1 MSFINPK
8 LLISQYYDS
17 LIREL
22 DIFIEEQHAAC
33 SSDYL
38 LEKPENADSSNDD
51 SNRDEKVDEN
61 ENIWDEV
68 DIVSCDDLWGN
79 EQNQEKPTRQ
89 NIAFAD
95 PYTNDCINCVVN
107 SSFDEWPSKPTRVHE
122 YLDRVRENLISKV
135 NEAQKEA
142 FQRFESIKDSFKIVK
157 SLGETDRIE
166 QLNEKSL
173 VNMSIF
179 SVVLDPKT
187 NEDETSTA
195 SANSSFKMLIVTDF
209 YLNKNV
215 LDALKYF
222 FFNLIWVY
230 LYTSFLKLN
239 FF

>member
-33 SSDYL
+33 SSDYF
-38 LEKPENADSSNDD
+38 LEKPDNTDSNND

-68 DIVSCDDLWGN
+68 DIESCDDLWGN
-79 EQNQEKPTRQ
+79 EQNQVKPTRQ

-95 PYTNDCINCVVN
+95 PYTNDCINCSIN

-122 YLDRVRENLISKV
+122 YLDKVRENLISKV

-142 FQRFESIKDSFKIVK
+142 FQRFESIKSSFKIEK
-157 SLGETDRIE
+157 SLGEMERIE

-187 NEDETSTA
+187 NEEEISTA
-195 SANSSFKMLIVTDF
+195 SANSSFKMLIVSDF
-209 YLNKNV
+209 YLNKNI
-215 LDALKYF
+215 LDALKYLF
-222 FFNLIWVY
+222 FQFNLHLFINY
-230 LYTSFLKLN
+230 FYS
-239 FF
+239 